1 VNRLI
6 LVTRAASVLVLSL
19 LLVAAAGAQQNKSAS
34 PPSSSQGYTVGILP
48 FSDLSA
54 NPDLGQLSSVLPA
67 LMQNSLLQH
76 TSLTP
81 RQIQPAAANGA
92 PGAAP
97 GQVVDVPYATQLGQY
112 YGTNLVISGN
122 LLTGEVTT
130 KQGTFNGGKLGG
142 FQIGGNSN
150 SQSSTVVIQAT
161 LVDVGRALNLGTFRA
176 TGKDQET
183 HIDPN
188 VNTNYGTMNM
198 QSGQFQNTSLG
209 KATRKA
215 LDDLT
220 RQMIAALKNFTPTAS
235 TTVSAANANAT
246 GSAPQQVQAAPPSQ
260 SQVLVFGDKD
270 LFGTQYANGA
280 DPTAGTQLEGLT
292 PSQVT
297 MSSGTYYYAHGFAP
311 GLGDLGGQ
319 SDYPGTDQPYVGSAI
334 TDVQSP
340 TLRGPQIISMDYS
353 SQVPAGQQVAGLT
366 LGMAVTGFD
375 STDTQETYTAWIN
388 GQVNTSLSQELNSL
402 RQGGQMTQF
411 FTTGID
417 PKLLRPG
424 NSLSLQIDAS
434 GAWAG
439 PWAIDFLTIGVTTEP
454 IPSGQSGNAGANA
467 TATAAQ
473 PPAMNTAQNPSQSQS
488 NGTPMAQNV
497 GSSQVSS
504 GPSSASAVTTK
515 CTVEFRV
522 MLLSNMTLV
531 KQGYTVSENNRDIT
545 SQVSNGVL
553 TLKNAPKDLDLHVHF
568 ASSPVKPGQPAD
580 FDNSMSQE
588 CGTPSVS
595 RLVLT
600 IDSAGN
606 GNFNFMN

>member
-1 VNRLI
+1 MNKRVLAR
-6 LVTRAASVLVLSL
+6 RAASGLVLSL

-81 RQIQPAAANGA
+81 RQIQPANANGA

-97 GQVVDVPYATQLGQY
+97 GQVVDVPYAAQLGQY
-112 YGTNLVISGN
+112 YGTNLVISGT
-122 LLTGEVTT
+122 LLSGEVTT
-130 KQGTFNGGKLGG
+130 KQGTFNGGALGG

-188 VNTNYGTMNM
+188 VSTNYGTMNM

-220 RQMIAALKNFTPTAS
+220 RQIMAALKNFTPADSTA
-235 TTVSAANANAT
+235 VSAANANAT
-246 GSAPQQVQAAPPSQ
+246 GSAPQQVQAPPPSQ

-270 LFGTQYANGA
+270 LFGTQYANGV
-280 DPTAGTQLEGLT
+280 DPTAGTQLDGLT
-292 PSQVT
+292 PGQVT

-375 STDTQETYTAWIN
+375 STDTRDTYTAWIN
-388 GQVNTSLSQELNSL
+388 GQVNRPLSQELNSL

-434 GAWAG
+434 GDWAG

-454 IPSGQSGNAGANA
+454 IPGAQSGSVGAVMGATASQSGVMPAAQQGNAGAANS
-467 TATAAQ
+467 T
-473 PPAMNTAQNPSQSQS
+473 
-488 NGTPMAQNV
+488 
-497 GSSQVSS
+497 
-504 GPSSASAVTTK
+504 ASAPQGSQGSGAGNSSSK
-515 CTVEFRV
+515 CALVLRV
-522 MLLSNMTLV
+522 MLLSDMSV
-531 KQGYTVSENNRDIT
+531 IKSGYTVSMDGRDIT
-545 SQVSNGVL
+545 RLVQNGVL
-553 TLKNAPKDLDLHVHF
+553 RIEGPPPQFDLHIHF
-568 ASSPVKPGQPAD
+568 ASSPVKPGQAAD
-580 FDNSMSQE
+580 YDNGMSIG
-588 CGTPSVS
+588 CGQSASVTNMA
-595 RLVLT
+595 LT
-600 IDSAGN
+600 IDSKGN
-606 GNFNFMN
+606 GTFNFLQQ